1 MVYYYYYKPGDMFL
15 FTEPSSGQFLQLI
28 KGSFSEC
35 AHCGIPYCL
44 QIVLTLKI
52 VLNSVGRYVMKK
64 IYIYNDKVKNI
75 HVNSSPEFRIRLTS
89 DNTRITATIYRMFN
103 LKLDRILIRVI
114 YLLRFT
120 TCYITQQ
127 TYIYSKCWK

>member
-1 MVYYYYYKPGDMFL
+1 ML
-15 FTEPSSGQFLQLI
+15 W
-28 KGSFSEC
+28 
-35 AHCGIPYCL
+35 
-44 QIVLTLKI
+44 
-52 VLNSVGRYVMKK
+52 KK
-64 IYIYNDKVKNI
+64 NIYIYNDKVKNI

-127 TYIYSKCWK
+127 TYIYSKCWKWCPFISMHLSTRFTMFLATFLSVLSFLNIFRNGTFYWRVPSKFFKETFSTVGIRHRF